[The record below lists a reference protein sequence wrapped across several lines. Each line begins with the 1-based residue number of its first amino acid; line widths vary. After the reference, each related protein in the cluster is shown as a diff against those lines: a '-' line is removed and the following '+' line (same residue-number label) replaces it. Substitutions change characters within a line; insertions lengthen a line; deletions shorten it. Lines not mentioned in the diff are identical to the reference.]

1 MFINLKELKS
11 NPGAKIKL
19 VMKKNNGSVN
29 KQWTDKFSGETKSM
43 NLFQYIVEKDNQN
56 FELEASD
63 ALARKLN
70 DVAFEDAFMLS
81 FEPFE
86 KDGQKR
92 HYWKVEA
99 IEKTEN
105 AFTNFVAN
113 KSAENNVD
121 QTVNTKVSEKS
132 LMINSGARFGMI
144 FNNTFKLYTDP
155 NAGNYSW
162 TTEEFANEF
171 LRVMRMVEACENIEV
186 TKQPTPQS
194 TPQPK
199 PATKEPEFTNVKEP
213 AVHIEEDDLPF

>member
-1 MFINLKELKS
+1 MFINLRELKN

-29 KQWTDKFSGETKSM
+29 KQWTDKYSGETKSM

-86 KDGQKR
+86 KDGQTR
-92 HYWKVEA
+92 HYWKVEVV
-99 IEKTEN
+99 EKTEN
-105 AFTNFVAN
+105 EFTNFVAKQITN
-113 KSAENNVD
+113 KQIDQNVNNKVIEKSAI
-121 QTVNTKVSEKS
+121 
-132 LMINSGARFGMI
+132 INSGARFGMV

-171 LRVMRMVEACENIEV
+171 LRVLRMVEACENIEV
-186 TKQPTPQS
+186 SPAKKPVEKTVKKTYTSEPKFTSIKEENTPL
-194 TPQPK
+194 P
-199 PATKEPEFTNVKEP
+199 
-213 AVHIEEDDLPF
+213 EDDLPF

>member
-1 MFINLKELKS
+1 MFINLKELTN

-43 NLFQYIVEKDNQN
+43 NLFQYIVEKDHQN
-56 FELEASD
+56 FELEASA
-63 ALARKLN
+63 ALSRKLN

-86 KDGQKR
+86 KNGETR
-92 HYWKVEA
+92 HYWKVEPV
-99 IEKTEN
+99 EKTEN
-105 AFTNFVAN
+105 EFTNFVAKQTTDKQVDQN
-113 KSAENNVD
+113 VNNKVIEKSA
-121 QTVNTKVSEKS
+121 
-132 LMINSGARFGMI
+132 MINSGARFGMV

-171 LRVMRMVEACENIEV
+171 LRVLRMVEACENIEV
-186 TKQPTPQS
+186 SPTK
-194 TPQPK
+194 K
-199 PATKEPEFTNVKEP
+199 PVQKIVKETYNSEP
-213 AVHIEEDDLPF
+213 KFTSVKENTVEVPEDDLPF